1 MLDAQRIAAFA
12 VEALAR
18 PAELGAR
25 DQEDILIAFATVRD
39 ALGLIPDDPDRPR
52 HASIS
57 LSVQLG
63 LSIAIAAAIRA
74 NAKLGTPITGEQ
86 NGKQ

>member
-1 MLDAQRIAAFA
+1 MLDAQQIAKFA
-12 VEALAR
+12 IEALAR

-25 DQEDILIAFATVRD
+25 DQEDILIALATIRD

-52 HASIS
+52 HAAIS

-63 LSIAIAAAIRA
+63 LSIAIAAAIRT
-74 NAKLGTPITGEQ
+74 NQIIGEQ
-86 NGKQ
+86 NVQQ